1 MSPHLENT
9 VYATRFQIN
18 SAKDQHTLWLL
29 HCHQGRWRKILSVF
43 AGRNKCN
50 WHLRNTPKNIVY
62 LCSSFISKFFPFLY
76 WIKLYFKNLF
86 QIKYSYE
93 NCHLCP
99 FSHKNCYWL
108 VSDYSFIW
116 ESEKKKC
123 LEETRATR
131 RSNTPNMGARKC
143 TSVLNSTWEDSDF
156 QRVCSVEDLLG
167 SLGGLFPAFTR
178 R

>member
-1 MSPHLENT
+1 MRFLFFPGVSSFRNT
-9 VYATRFQIN
+9 VYDTRFQIN

-29 HCHQGRWRKILSVF
+29 HCHQGRWRQILSVF

-62 LCSSFISKFFPFLY
+62 LCSSFISKCFPFLY

-86 QIKYSYE
+86 QIKYFYE
-93 NCHLCP
+93 NWHLCP

-116 ESEKKKC
+116 ESEKK
-123 LEETRATR
+123 
-131 RSNTPNMGARKC
+131 M
-143 TSVLNSTWEDSDF
+143 F
-156 QRVCSVEDLLG
+156 
-167 SLGGLFPAFTR
+167 GGNKSYKEVKHTKHGGQIMHFCAE
-178 R
+178 